1 MAIWYAPRM
10 LDVKRLRVLKE
21 VAAQGSFSAAAD
33 SLAYTQSAVSQQIA
47 ALEREAATV
56 LVERGARG
64 IRLTE
69 AGEALVRHAD
79 AVFARLSEAEAELD
93 AIAGLRGGRLRLASF
108 ETAGATLVPLAIAA
122 FRGKH
127 PAVDLSLLD
136 QDPEE
141 SLPRLIAGELELALG
156 HDTEDIAE
164 NVVEHVEIHHLLDDP
179 MYLVLPR
186 EHKLASKRRVTLKD
200 AAGEP
205 WINSR
210 AGCPCSMLVTRACDR
225 VGFSPHVAFET
236 DDYLAMQGYVAAG
249 VGVALIPD
257 LGLTTLRDDVVVRS
271 LGMHA
276 PVRRIYAAT
285 PIGGYRSPATSAML
299 EILHEVAA
307 GYKAERAGL
316 AAVS

>member
-1 MAIWYAPRM
+1 M

-21 VAAQGSFSAAAD
+21 VAAQGSFSAAAEA
-33 SLAYTQSAVSQQIA
+33 LAYTQSAVSQQIA
-47 ALEREAATV
+47 ALEREAGTL

-79 AVFARLSEAEAELD
+79 VIFARLAEAEAELD

-122 FRGKH
+122 FSHRH
-127 PAVDLSLLD
+127 PAVDLSLVA
-136 QDPEE
+136 QDPED

-156 HDTEDIAE
+156 HEVADIPE
-164 NVVEHVEIHHLLDDP
+164 NIVEHIEVMHLLDDP

-186 EHKLASKRRVTLKD
+186 GHKLAARRRVTLKD
-200 AAGEP
+200 VAGEP
-205 WINSR
+205 FINSS
-210 AGCPCSMLVTRACDR
+210 AGCTCSMQVIRACDR
-225 VGFSPHVAFET
+225 AGFSPHVAFET
-236 DDYLAMQGYVAAG
+236 DDYQAMQGYVAAG

-257 LGLTTLRDDVVVRS
+257 LGLTSMREDVVVRS
-271 LGMHA
+271 LGSHP

-285 PIGGYRSPATSAML
+285 TTGGYRSPATAAML
-299 EILHEVAA
+299 EILAEVAA
-307 GYKAERAGL
+307 SYQAERAGL
-316 AAVS
+316 AAVG

>member
-1 MAIWYAPRM
+1 M

-21 VAAQGSFSAAAD
+21 VAAKGSFSAAAE

-47 ALEREAATV
+47 ALEREAGTI

-79 AVFARLSEAEAELD
+79 AIFARLADAEAELD

-122 FRGKH
+122 FRNRH
-127 PAVDLSLLD
+127 PAVDLSLID
-136 QDPEE
+136 QDPED

-156 HDTEDIAE
+156 HEVDDIPE
-164 NVVEHVEIHHLLDDP
+164 NIVEHIEVHHLLDDP

-186 EHKLASKRRVTLKD
+186 GHKLAGKRRVTLKD
-200 AAGEP
+200 VGGEP
-205 WINSR
+205 FINSR
-210 AGCPCSMLVTRACDR
+210 AGCACSLQVIRACDR
-225 VGFSPHVAFET
+225 AGFSPHVAFET
-236 DDYLAMQGYVAAG
+236 DDYQAMQGYVAAG

-257 LGLTTLRDDVVVRS
+257 LGLTSLREDVIVRS
-271 LGMHA
+271 LGMQA

-285 PIGGYRSPATSAML
+285 TVGGYRSPAVGAML
-299 EILHEVAA
+299 EILGEVTAS
-307 GYKAERAGL
+307 YKAERTGL
-316 AAVS
+316 AAAS